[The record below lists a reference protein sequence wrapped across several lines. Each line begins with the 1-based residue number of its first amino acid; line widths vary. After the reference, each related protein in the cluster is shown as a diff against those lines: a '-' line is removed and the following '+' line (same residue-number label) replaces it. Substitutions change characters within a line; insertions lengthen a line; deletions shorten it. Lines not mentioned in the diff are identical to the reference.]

1 MDRASLLSFVLGALL
16 VASAIYVS
24 RRSALLGIVVGVI
37 GFYIALLPVTLLYF
51 PDAPLHD
58 VLRKVLAN

>member
-24 RRSALLGIVVGVI
+24 RRSSLLGIVVGAI
-37 GFYIALLPVTLLYF
+37 GFYIALLPVTVLYF
-51 PDAPLHD
+51 PNAPLHD
-58 VLRKVLAN
+58 VLRSLLAD